1 MGAKIQIKNDSVKN
15 FGGFYLFLDHFRKAG
30 LDGIVDK
37 TLGYRGVL
45 AQYSYA
51 DIFSSLMAVYATGG
65 TCVEDSARLSGEFS
79 EKAQGYNFRSP
90 DTILKM
96 LGDFASE
103 DTTVTSKDGKEYRFN
118 INSRLNGMLLDGLIQ
133 CGQVNPQKKHIFD
146 YDNQFI
152 ATEKKDA
159 RYSYKGAFV
168 DKAVGKLKRVDDAT
182 IASMAMEPRL
192 EMNYKD
198 RRIILP
204 KEGGE
209 VLEPVRVLR
218 ADIDYNRHM
227 NNANYV
233 RVAMEL
239 LPEGFE
245 VKGLRVEYRVAAK
258 FGDVLVPTLYHID
271 GGLIVALSVGNETSA
286 IIELT

>member
-1 MGAKIQIKNDSVKN
+1 MYNLNYKVTTSTCDSEGLLKLYSALQMMQDCSEMWIDSEPDVKQYFAEQN
-15 FGGFYLFLDHFRKAG
+15 MAQL
-30 LDGIVDK
+30 
-37 TLGYRGVL
+37 L
-45 AQYSYA
+45 ATRQ
-51 DIFSSLMAVYATGG
+51 
-65 TCVEDSARLSGEFS
+65 VEVVRVPEFK
-79 EKAQGYNFRSP
+79 EE
-90 DTILKM
+90 L
-96 LGDFASE
+96 
-103 DTTVTSKDGKEYRFN
+103 TVTTSVYEVKPMFGFRNTF
-118 INSRLNGMLLDGLIQ
+118 I
-133 CGQVNPQKKHIFD
+133 
-146 YDNQFI
+146 YD
-152 ATEKKDA
+152 AGGEPC
-159 RYSYKGAFV
+159 YKTWSMGAFV
-168 DKAVGKLKRVDDAT
+168 DKAAGKLKRVDDAT

-204 KEGGE
+204 KEGGD

-245 VKGLRVEYRVAAK
+245 VRGLRVEYRVAAK
-258 FGDVLVPTLYHID
+258 LGDVLVPTLYRID

-286 IIELT
+286 IIEFT

>member
-1 MGAKIQIKNDSVKN
+1 MYSLKYKVTTSTCDSEGRLKLYSALQMMQDCSEMWIDSVPMVKQYFAEQN
-15 FGGFYLFLDHFRKAG
+15 MAQL
-30 LDGIVDK
+30 
-37 TLGYRGVL
+37 L
-45 AQYSYA
+45 ATRQ
-51 DIFSSLMAVYATGG
+51 
-65 TCVEDSARLSGEFS
+65 VEVVRVPKFKEEL
-79 EKAQGYNFRSP
+79 
-90 DTILKM
+90 
-96 LGDFASE
+96 
-103 DTTVTSKDGKEYRFN
+103 TVTTSVYEVKPMFGFRNTFIYDADGKP
-118 INSRLNGMLLDGLIQ
+118 
-133 CGQVNPQKKHIFD
+133 C
-146 YDNQFI
+146 
-152 ATEKKDA
+152 
-159 RYSYKGAFV
+159 YKTWSMGAFV
-168 DKAVGKLKRVDDAT
+168 DKAAGKLKRVDDAT

-204 KEGGE
+204 KEGGD

-258 FGDVLVPTLYHID
+258 IGDVLVPTLYRID

-286 IIELT
+286 IIEFT